1 MRLEACSWIYT
12 IREITGG
19 STVVE
24 KTGGAGGAAAL
35 ERIFAGGR
43 ASHAYLFLGP
53 PSAKKEETVLHLAQI
68 LLCTAEKGKPCST
81 CRSCRLFLRGSH
93 PDFHRI
99 APEPDRIKLEQI
111 REICRTVVYHPYL
124 AENKVFFFASFE
136 KMTEVAAN
144 AFLKTL
150 EEPPPA
156 VYFLALAGNEE
167 MVLPTVL
174 SRMQRVYLG
183 QDPETAAAAMD
194 GPADASLPEEELLA
208 AGDLYSL
215 LRLAEAKEKQE
226 RADVDAYLLSMA
238 AFFHRRLRENPG
250 DRRYF
255 RFLQAVRRARENLAA
270 NVNLRLLL
278 EDLYL
283 SLYETGGMERT
294 NN

>member
-1 MRLEACSWIYT
+1 M
-12 IREITGG
+12 GG
-19 STVVE
+19 KAE
-24 KTGGAGGAAAL
+24 GPGGTAAL
-35 ERIFAGGR
+35 ERIFAEGR

-53 PSAKKEETVLHLAQI
+53 ATAKKEETVLRLAQI
-68 LLCTAEKGKPCST
+68 LLCTAEKGKPCLT

-99 APEPDRIKLEQI
+99 APEPDKIKLEQI
-111 REICRTVVYHPYL
+111 REICRIAVYHPYL
-124 AENKVFFFASFE
+124 AEKKVFYFTAFE
-136 KMTEVAAN
+136 RMTEVAAN

-156 VYFLALAGNEE
+156 VYFLALAGSEE

-183 QDPETAAAAMD
+183 QDPET
-194 GPADASLPEEELLA
+194 PATEADPQAGTALPEEELLA

-215 LRLAEAKEKQE
+215 LRLAEEKEKQE
-226 RADVDAYLLSMA
+226 RAEVEAYLISLA
-238 AFFHRRLRENPG
+238 AFFQRRLRENPG
-250 DRRYF
+250 QHRYF
-255 RFLQAVRRARENLAA
+255 RYLQAVQRARENLAA

-283 SLYETGGMERT
+283 SMYETGGMERT
-294 NN
+294 NI